1 MKILIVEDEPG
12 IISFIKEGLKE
23 EGFDVDTAVD
33 GSRGLEM
40 ALTKDAAYD
49 LLLLDWMLPG
59 TDGVEICRQVR
70 ENKSNVPV
78 IFLTAKDTVQDTI
91 FALDT
96 GANDYI
102 RKPFSF
108 EELLARVRVQ
118 LRNKNEPV
126 NHLSYRNIFMD
137 LDKHQVFQKDKE
149 ILLTRKEFDLLEFL
163 LKHKGKVCSRKS
175 IIEQV
180 WDIHFDY
187 DTSVID
193 VYINSLRK
201 KLDQDSKN
209 SMIRTIR
216 GVGYMIGTT

>member
-23 EGFDVDTAVD
+23 EGFDVDTAID
-33 GSRGLEM
+33 GSKGLEM

-91 FALDT
+91 FALDA

-118 LRNKNEPV
+118 LRDKNGPA
-126 NHLSYRNIFMD
+126 NQLSYRNILMD
-137 LDKHQVFQKDKE
+137 LDKHQVFQKDNE

-180 WDIHFDY
+180 WDIHFEY

-201 KLDQDSKN
+201 KLDEDSKN
-209 SMIRTIR
+209 SMVRTIR

>member
-23 EGFDVDTAVD
+23 EGFEVDTATD
-33 GSRGLEM
+33 GNKGLEM
-40 ALTKDAAYD
+40 ALSAEAAYD

-59 TDGVEICRQVR
+59 IAGIEICRQVR
-70 ENKSNVPV
+70 ENESNVPV
-78 IFLTAKDTVQDTI
+78 IFLTAKDTVPDTI

-118 LRNKNEPV
+118 LRNKSETV
-126 NHLSYRNIFMD
+126 SQLSYQNLLMD
-137 LDKHQVFQKDKE
+137 LDKHQVFQNDKE
-149 ILLTRKEFDLLEFL
+149 VLLTRKEFAL
-163 LKHKGKVCSRKS
+163 LKLLLKSKGKVCSRIN

-209 SMIRTIR
+209 SLIRTIR
-216 GVGYMIGTT
+216 GVGYMISET